1 VSYGVGILLDE
12 GLVMAADSRTNAG
25 VDRVATFRKLY
36 VFEQPGERLFVVL
49 TAGNLSITQ
58 SAVSHI
64 AEAIEGKND
73 LPNLMEATSM
83 YQAARI
89 VGRALRTVYDD
100 DGEALES
107 LGIDFNASMILGGQV
122 KGGNLR
128 LFEIYAAGNFIE
140 ATDDT
145 PYFQIGEVKYGKP
158 VIDRVVTKRTGL
170 LDAVK
175 CALVS
180 FDSTMRSNISVGP
193 PIDLVVARR
202 DAQRIAL
209 HVNLEENDP
218 YFQRLRRYWGRGL
231 QRTFKG
237 APAPEWE
244 V

>member
-36 VFEQPGERLFVVL
+36 VFEQPGERLFVIL

-58 SAVSHI
+58 SAVSHV

-73 LPNLMEATSM
+73 LPNLMDATSM

-89 VGRALRTVYDD
+89 VGRALRTVHQE
-100 DGEALES
+100 DGAALKS
-107 LGIDFNASMILGGQV
+107 LGIEFNASMILGGQV

-158 VIDRVVTKRTGL
+158 VIDRVITKRTGL
-170 LDAVK
+170 LEAVK

-231 QRTFKG
+231 QRTFRG
-237 APAPEWE
+237 APEPEWE